1 MLISRKQHTPSKIFR
16 HILLRR
22 FRSKAAVH
30 LVAVSCALAPCSVLA
45 NELIN
50 SHNGVFSSKFELNQW
65 PDYSTLPYAAAERLS
80 KQRVQTLAEEA
91 SKRAQTQ
98 YLAKKFGQHVK
109 IVRQYVDYAWAE
121 AAKRD
126 GIEPEL
132 IIAIMQKESSLRP
145 RVQSR
150 FGAQGLMQVIRK
162 WHGEKLRPSES
173 LFDPEVNIRVG
184 SDILEEYLELAGG
197 SLPKALK
204 KYSGNARGYSNT
216 VLKESRKLALV
227 AEQAAGG

>member
-1 MLISRKQHTPSKIFR
+1 M
-16 HILLRR
+16 
-22 FRSKAAVH
+22 
-30 LVAVSCALAPCSVLA
+30 
-45 NELIN
+45 IN

-65 PDYSTLPYAAAERLS
+65 PDNSTLPYAAAERLS

-197 SLPKALK
+197 SLPQALK

-227 AEQAAGG
+227 AEQAVGG